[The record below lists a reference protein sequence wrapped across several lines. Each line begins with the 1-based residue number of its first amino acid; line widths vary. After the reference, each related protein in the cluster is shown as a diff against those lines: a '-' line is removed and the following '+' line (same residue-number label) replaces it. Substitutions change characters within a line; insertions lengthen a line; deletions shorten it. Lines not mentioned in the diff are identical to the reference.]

1 MSTST
6 IIFQIQSAII
16 LGLLYFGAFTAT
28 KNRDRHTKIMTFA
41 IIWDLLL
48 VLQIELSR
56 KAINTA
62 TKVMSNSG
70 LMNFHIAIAVTVV
83 VLYAFMYFYGRKIL
97 KGDNSKRKLH
107 KMLGLLTLL
116 LRTSTFITSFMIKKS
131 M

>member
-6 IIFQIQSAII
+6 IIFQTQSAII
-16 LGLLYFGAFTAT
+16 LGLLYFGASRARI
-28 KNRDRHTKIMTFA
+28 NRALHVKIMTSA
-41 IIWDLLL
+41 IIWDILL

-62 TKVMSNSG
+62 TKMTSNSF

-83 VLYAFMYFYGRKIL
+83 VLYGFMYFYGRKIL

-107 KMLGLLTLL
+107 KALGIVTLL
-116 LRTSTFITSFMIKKS
+116 LRTSTFVTSFFIKKN
-131 M
+131 